1 MSSTTVIGG
10 KLKLKG
16 VSIGG
21 NDKKQK
27 KRKITETGNTGN
39 TEKTEKSVEGRT
51 DLVPEEYL
59 TEAQKKHIQKK
70 EKLDSHNSK
79 NIVAMSYRERVE
91 TFNYKLSTLS
101 EHNDIPRVSAAGNG

>member
-16 VSIGG
+16 VSTSGK
-21 NDKKQK
+21 DKKQK
-27 KRKITETGNTGN
+27 KRKTEETSENSKKST
-39 TEKTEKSVEGRT
+39 TEG

-59 TEAQKKHIQKK
+59 TEAQKKHMKKK
-70 EKLDSHNSK
+70 EQLNSHNSK
-79 NIVAMSYRERVE
+79 KVVELSYRERVE